1 MSNNMDA
8 AIGNLLTRAQAQ
20 AANATAEELVYLA
33 KAIEAVAPGESTNF
47 IVQAAEDGVATI
59 TGTGNTKSGEVNAA
73 GTTQVAAVNAAGST
87 KISEIN
93 SALSTQLKT
102 VGGQSL
108 VGSGNVVAGGVTQCV
123 INSDYTGRS
132 LGDNQAYYWGAPQ
145 YDISITPTSADSMIK
160 IELEIFGEGD
170 SHNKHGKLQYAIANG
185 AWTDFDLCNTGQK
198 GHLKL
203 GDYYDQ
209 DTNSTPH
216 GFSNT
221 LAKKFNTTHKISF
234 RLWCF
239 NGGTFRFNQSWST
252 SYESAPSSIILTE
265 YAGSAS
271 SYTKR

>member
-1 MSNNMDA
+1 MSNNMET
-8 AIGNLLTRAQAQ
+8 AITNLLTRAQAS

-47 IVQAAEDGVATI
+47 LVQAGETQVADVNSA
-59 TGTGNTKSGEVNAA
+59 GTTKVNEVNSA
-73 GTTQVAAVNAAGST
+73 GTTQVNAVNSAGNT
-87 KISEIN
+87 KIADIN
-93 SALSTQLKT
+93 ASLSTQLKT

-108 VGSGNVVAGGVTQCV
+108 VGSGNLVAGGVAQCHA
-123 INSDYTGRS
+123 NSDYTGRS
-132 LGDNQAYYWGAPQ
+132 VGNNSAYYWGAGQ

-160 IELEIFGEGD
+160 IELDLFGEGD
-170 SHNKHGKLQYAIANG
+170 SHDSHGKLQYAINNG
-185 AWTDFDLCNTGQK
+185 GWSDFDLCNTGQK
-198 GHLKL
+198 GHVKL

-221 LAKKFNTTHKISF
+221 LVKEFNTTSKISF

-239 NGGTFRFNQSWST
+239 NGGTFRFNQSWGNSH
-252 SYESAPSSIILTE
+252 ESAPSSIILTE

>member
-1 MSNNMDA
+1 MSNNMDS
-8 AIGNLLTRAQAQ
+8 AISNLLARAQAA

-33 KAIEAVAPGESTNF
+33 KAVEAVAPGESTNF

-59 TGTGNTKSGEVNAA
+59 TAAGNSKTGEVNTA
-73 GTTQVAAVNAAGST
+73 GTTQVAAVNTAGAT

-93 SALSTQLKT
+93 NALSSQLKT
-102 VGGQSL
+102 VGGQTL

-132 LGDNQAYYWGAPQ
+132 LGDNQPYYWGAGQ
-145 YDISITPTSADSMIK
+145 YDISITPKSADSMIK
-160 IELEIFGEGD
+160 IEIDIFGEGD
-170 SHNKHGKLQYAIANG
+170 SHNKHGRLQYAINNG
-185 AWTDFDLCNTGQK
+185 GWTDFDVCNTGQK

-221 LAKKFNTTHKISF
+221 LAKKFNTTSKISF
-234 RLWCF
+234 RLWCW
-239 NGGTFRFNQSWST
+239 NGGTFRFNQSWGNSH
-252 SYESAPSSIILTE
+252 ESAPSSIILTE